1 MFYKPEEI
9 ISGEKIQEL
18 ADLYIG
24 TAEDFLWNPRIME
37 QPDKHQIIDDIHPG
51 FDNPKIVF
59 VYGHLIDTFSQKIN
73 YFKNEFVL
81 ITHNAD
87 TNLLNDNTNVM
98 KILESDLLLGWWG
111 QNLCFIH
118 EKIHPV
124 PIGIANSMWE
134 HGNLE
139 ALQTSKNHIRTK
151 QLYVNFNEYTN
162 SDKRKPCL
170 NALSNYGILPMVN
183 FKDHIQRLSEYV
195 SCACPQGNGVDTHRL
210 WESLY
215 TGCVPVVIRSPFI
228 DTLMYYFGDDLPL
241 IILDSWEEYDTEKNV
256 PKVERIEALTV
267 DYYRRQIYDRKIYDR
282 KIYDLKIYDRKIYD
296 RI

>member
-9 ISGEKIQEL
+9 VSGEKIQEL
-18 ADLYIG
+18 YIG
-24 TAEDFLWNPRIME
+24 TVEDFLWNPRIME
-37 QPDKHQIIDDIHPG
+37 QPDKHQIIDDIYPG

-59 VYGHLIDTFSQKIN
+59 VYGHLIDTFSHKIHH
-73 YFKNEFVL
+73 FKNAFVL

-87 TNLLNDNTNVM
+87 TNLLNNNTNVM

-139 ALQTSKNHIRTK
+139 ALQTCKNHIRTK

-170 NALSNYGILPMVN
+170 SALSNYGILPMVN
-183 FKDHIQRLSEYV
+183 FKDHIKRLSEYV
-195 SCACPQGNGVDTHRL
+195 SCACPPGNGVDTHRL

-228 DTLMYYFGDDLPL
+228 ETLMYYTNNQLPL

-267 DYYRRQIYDRKIYDR
+267 DYYRRQIYDRI
-282 KIYDLKIYDRKIYD
+282 
-296 RI
+296 